1 MSTEKKFPTAKGLQA
16 ILTMADNAGVRIH
29 TAGFSDNAI
38 IEIPVANE
46 MIGRIRDISGSEA
59 KYIEFEITVNSK
71 KKFASLGS
79 LLRSYKT
86 SETDE
91 NFVRPNAENN
101 LTDLLAAICGK
112 KLKLVKVTDAIA
124 PNFNTQVF
132 EPVTAFKYEIQ
143 AQ

>member
-1 MSTEKKFPTAKGLQA
+1 MSEKKFPTAKGLQA

-38 IEIPVANE
+38 IEIPTANE
-46 MIGRIRDISGSEA
+46 LVARIREISGSEA
-59 KYIEFEITVNSK
+59 KYVEFEITVNGK

-79 LLRSYKT
+79 LLRSFKT

-91 NFVRPNAENN
+91 NFIRPNAENN

-112 KLKLVKVTDAIA
+112 KLKLVKIAEAIA
-124 PNFNTQVF
+124 PNFNTSVF
-132 EPVTAFKYEIQ
+132 EPVTAFKYEI
-143 AQ
+143 A

>member
-29 TAGFSDNAI
+29 TAGFSDNSI
-38 IEIPVANE
+38 IEIPTANE
-46 MIGRIRDISGSEA
+46 LVARIRDISGSEA
-59 KYIEFEITVNSK
+59 KYVEFEISVNNK

-79 LLRSYKT
+79 LLRSFKT

-91 NFVRPNAENN
+91 NFVRPNQENN
-101 LTDLLAAICGK
+101 LTDLLANICGK
-112 KLKLVKVTDAIA
+112 KLKLVKITDAIA

-143 AQ
+143 A

>member
-29 TAGFSDNAI
+29 TAGFSDNSI
-38 IEIPVANE
+38 IEIPTANE
-46 MIGRIRDISGSEA
+46 LVARIREISGSEA
-59 KYIEFEITVNSK
+59 KYVEFEITVNGK

-79 LLRSYKT
+79 LLRSFKT
-86 SETDE
+86 NETDE
-91 NFVRPNAENN
+91 NFARPNQENN
-101 LTDLLAAICGK
+101 LTDLLANICGK
-112 KLKLVKVTDAIA
+112 KLKLVKINGAIA

-143 AQ
+143 A

>member
-29 TAGFSDNAI
+29 TAGFSDSAI
-38 IEIPVANE
+38 IEIPAANE
-46 MIGRIRDISGSEA
+46 MVGRIRDISGSDA

-91 NFVRPNAENN
+91 KFIRPNAEND
-101 LTDLLAAICGK
+101 LTELLANLCGK
-112 KLKLVKVTDAIA
+112 KLKLVKITDAIA

-132 EPVTAFKYEIQ
+132 EPVTAFKYELQ
-143 AQ
+143 A

>member
-1 MSTEKKFPTAKGLQA
+1 MTTEKKFPTAKGLQA

-29 TAGFSDNAI
+29 TAGFSDNSI
-38 IEIPVANE
+38 IEIPTANE
-46 MIGRIRDISGSEA
+46 LVARIREISGSEA
-59 KYIEFEITVNSK
+59 KYVEFEVIVNGK

-91 NFVRPNAENN
+91 NFVRPNSENN
-101 LTDLLAAICGK
+101 LTDLLSSICGK
-112 KLKLVKVTDAIA
+112 KLKLVKITDAIA

-132 EPVTAFKYEIQ
+132 EPVTAFKYEVQ
-143 AQ
+143 A

>member
-38 IEIPVANE
+38 IEIPAANE
-46 MIGRIRDISGSEA
+46 MVGRIRDISGSEA
-59 KYIEFEITVNSK
+59 KYIEFEITVNGK

-91 NFVRPNAENN
+91 KFIRPNAENN
-101 LTDLLAAICGK
+101 LTDLLAAVCGK
-112 KLKLVKVTDAIA
+112 KLKLVKITDAIA

-132 EPVTAFKYEIQ
+132 EPVTAFKYEVQ
-143 AQ
+143 A

>member
-29 TAGFSDNAI
+29 TAGFSDNSI
-38 IEIPVANE
+38 IEIPTANE
-46 MIGRIRDISGSEA
+46 LVARIRDISGSEA
-59 KYIEFEITVNSK
+59 KYVEFEISVNNK
-71 KKFASLGS
+71 KKFASFGS

-86 SETDE
+86 NETDE

-101 LTDLLAAICGK
+101 LTDLLSTICGK
-112 KLKLVKVTDAIA
+112 KLKLVKITDAIA

-143 AQ
+143 A

>member
-38 IEIPVANE
+38 IEIPAANE
-46 MIGRIRDISGSEA
+46 MVGRIRDISGSDA
-59 KYIEFEITVNSK
+59 KYIEFEIIVNGK

-91 NFVRPNAENN
+91 KFIRPNSEND
-101 LTDLLAAICGK
+101 LTELLANICGK

-124 PNFNTQVF
+124 PNFNTQIF
-132 EPVTAFKYEIQ
+132 ENVTCYKYEIQ

>member
-16 ILTMADNAGVRIH
+16 ILTMADANGVRIH
-29 TAGFSDNAI
+29 TAGFSDGAI
-38 IEIPVANE
+38 IEIPASNE
-46 MIGRIRDISGSEA
+46 ITGRIREISGSEA
-59 KYIEFEITVNSK
+59 KYVEFELIVNGK

-91 NFVRPNAENN
+91 NFVRPNSENN
-101 LTDLLAAICGK
+101 LTDLLANVCGK
-112 KLKLVKVTDAIA
+112 KLKLVKITDAIA

-132 EPVTAFKYEIQ
+132 EPVTAFKYEVQ
-143 AQ
+143 A

>member
-1 MSTEKKFPTAKGLQA
+1 MLTEKKFLTAKGLQA

-38 IEIPVANE
+38 IEIPAANE
-46 MIGRIRDISGSEA
+46 MVGRIRDISGSEA
-59 KYIEFEITVNSK
+59 KYVEFEIIVNGK

-86 SETDE
+86 NETDE
-91 NFVRPNAENN
+91 NFVRPNKENN
-101 LTDLLAAICGK
+101 LTDLLSNICGK
-112 KLKLVKVTDAIA
+112 KLKLVKITDAIA
-124 PNFNTQVF
+124 PNFNTQIF

-143 AQ
+143 A

>member
-29 TAGFSDNAI
+29 TAGFSDKAI
-38 IEIPVANE
+38 IEIPAANE

-59 KYIEFEITVNSK
+59 KYIEFEITVNGK

-91 NFVRPNAENN
+91 KFIRPNAENN

-112 KLKLVKVTDAIA
+112 KLKLVKITDAIA
-124 PNFNTQVF
+124 PNFNTQIF
-132 EPVTAFKYEIQ
+132 EPVTAYKYEIQ
-143 AQ
+143 A

>member
-1 MSTEKKFPTAKGLQA
+1 MLEKKFPTAKGLQA

-29 TAGFSDNAI
+29 TAGFSDNSI
-38 IEIPVANE
+38 IEIPTANE
-46 MIGRIRDISGSEA
+46 LVARIRDISGSEA
-59 KYIEFEITVNSK
+59 KYVEFEISVNNK

-79 LLRSYKT
+79 LLRSFKT

-91 NFVRPNAENN
+91 NFVRPNQENN
-101 LTDLLAAICGK
+101 LTDLLANICGK
-112 KLKLVKVTDAIA
+112 KLKLVKITDAIA

-143 AQ
+143 A

>member
-38 IEIPVANE
+38 IEIPAANE
-46 MIGRIRDISGSEA
+46 MVGRIRDISGSEA
-59 KYIEFEITVNSK
+59 KYIEFEITVNNK

-79 LLRSYKT
+79 LYRSYKT

-91 NFVRPNAENN
+91 KFIRPNKFDN
-101 LTDLLAAICGK
+101 LTDLLADICGK
-112 KLKLVKVTDAIA
+112 KLKLVKVEAYA
-124 PNFNTQVF
+124 PNFNTQIF
-132 EPVTAFKYEIQ
+132 EPVTAYKYEIQ
-143 AQ
+143 A

>member
-38 IEIPVANE
+38 IEIPAANE
-46 MIGRIRDISGSEA
+46 MVGRIRDISGSDA
-59 KYIEFEITVNSK
+59 KYIEFEITVNGK

-91 NFVRPNAENN
+91 KFIRPNSEND
-101 LTDLLAAICGK
+101 LTELLANICGK
-112 KLKLVKVTDAIA
+112 KLKLVKITDAIA

-132 EPVTAFKYEIQ
+132 EPITAFKYELQ
-143 AQ
+143 A

>member
-38 IEIPVANE
+38 IEIPAANE
-46 MIGRIRDISGSEA
+46 MVGRIRDISGSEA

-79 LLRSYKT
+79 LYRSYKT

-91 NFVRPNAENN
+91 KFIRPNAENN

-112 KLKLVKVTDAIA
+112 KLKLVKIADAIA
-124 PNFNTQVF
+124 PNFNTQIF
-132 EPVTAFKYEIQ
+132 ENVTCYKYEIQ
-143 AQ
+143 A